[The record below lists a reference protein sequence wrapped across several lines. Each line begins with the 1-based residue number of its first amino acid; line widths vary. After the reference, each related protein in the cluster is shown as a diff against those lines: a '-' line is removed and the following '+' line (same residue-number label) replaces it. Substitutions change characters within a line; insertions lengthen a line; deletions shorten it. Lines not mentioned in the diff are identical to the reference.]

1 MLPKKILA
9 ALAGTLCV
17 FGCAA
22 HDENFQ
28 QKMNPQNATTAPA
41 REKIVIEK
49 QGAFAVGGNTVRR
62 AGTYDNRKFSGWGT
76 PDERGQIR
84 HDDHAVVEFQI
95 PEGARKFPLVFVH
108 GYGQS
113 GLCWQTTP
121 DGRDGFTSLL
131 LRKNYA
137 TYVVDLPGRGRAA
150 RTSAETHLKPLAD
163 ENFWFDIFRIGEWPD
178 FNPNVQFPQ
187 TEAALNQFFR
197 QMTPDVGAG
206 SPESDAAALG
216 KLFDEIG
223 DGILV
228 THSAGGF
235 PGWKT
240 AIANP
245 HVRAVVSYEPGT
257 FVFPEG
263 DVPEPMPSLTGTLRG
278 VGVPAEDF
286 LKLTRIPVVIYF
298 GDYIPE
304 ERGEKLGGENWRV
317 RLQMARKFVDAVNR
331 RGGNA
336 MLVELP
342 KIGVRG
348 NTHFLMSDLN
358 NREIAD
364 LLADWLEKENLD

>member
-1 MLPKKILA
+1 
-9 ALAGTLCV
+9 
-17 FGCAA
+17 
-22 HDENFQ
+22 
-28 QKMNPQNATTAPA
+28 
-41 REKIVIEK
+41 
-49 QGAFAVGGNTVRR
+49 
-62 AGTYDNRKFSGWGT
+62 
-76 PDERGQIR
+76 
-84 HDDHAVVEFQI
+84 
-95 PEGARKFPLVFVH
+95 
-108 GYGQS
+108 
-113 GLCWQTTP
+113 
-121 DGRDGFTSLL
+121 
-131 LRKNYA
+131 
-137 TYVVDLPGRGRAA
+137 
-150 RTSAETHLKPLAD
+150 
-163 ENFWFDIFRIGEWPD
+163 
-178 FNPNVQFPQ
+178 
-187 TEAALNQFFR
+187 
-197 QMTPDVGAG
+197 MTPDVGAG

-216 KLFDEIG
+216 ELFDEIG

-317 RLQMARKFVDAVNR
+317 RLQMARKFVEAVNR

-336 MLVELP
+336 TLVELP